1 MIRISSRCFVIA
13 LALVATLVWDSVA
26 SAQSLYQRGRKNHV
40 SLISDNRAHRV
51 GDILTILVSEHSKVE
66 DDAEAK
72 FDKSSAA
79 KAEITSFQPYPDIA
93 KDVLPMEW
101 SSSRTFDGKAE
112 VDREGKFDTRI
123 TATVIDVQPNGNLVV
138 EGKRRVIL
146 DGEERFMTITG
157 IVRPLDVTAGNSIAS
172 ELVANGTVTY
182 EACGPL
188 SRSTKKNWFERI
200 VDIVWPF

>member
-1 MIRISSRCFVIA
+1 MKLR
-13 LALVATLVWDSVA
+13 TLVMLGTLLA
-26 SAQSLYQRGRKNHV
+26 SCAATADVHAQSLYQRGRKNHV
-40 SLISDNRAHRV
+40 SWISDNRAHRV
-51 GDILTILVSEHSKVE
+51 GDILTIMVSEHSKVE

-101 SSSRTFDGKAE
+101 SSSRTFDGKAQ
-112 VDREGKFDTRI
+112 VDREGKFDTKI

-157 IVRPLDVTAGNSIAS
+157 IVRPLDVTAANSIAS

-200 VDIVWPF
+200 VDILWPF

>member
-1 MIRISSRCFVIA
+1 MNRMLVTGFVV
-13 LALVATLVWDSVA
+13 LATLAWDTVA

-40 SLISDNRAHRV
+40 ALISDNRAHRV
-51 GDILTILVSEHSKVE
+51 GDILTILVSEYSKVE

-72 FDKSSAA
+72 FDKSSSA
-79 KAEITSFQPYPDIA
+79 KAEITSFEPYPDIA

-138 EGKRRVIL
+138 EGKRRVVL

-157 IVRPLDVTAGNSIAS
+157 IVRPLDVSAANSIAS

-188 SRSTKKNWFERI
+188 SRSTKKNWFERV
-200 VDIVWPF
+200 VDILWPF

>member
-1 MIRISSRCFVIA
+1 MKLR
-13 LALVATLVWDSVA
+13 TLVMLGTLLA
-26 SAQSLYQRGRKNHV
+26 SCAATADVLAQSLYQRGRKNHV
-40 SLISDNRAHRV
+40 SWISDNRAHRV
-51 GDILTILVSEHSKVE
+51 GDILTIMVSEHSKVE

-112 VDREGKFDTRI
+112 VDREGKFDTKI

-157 IVRPLDVTAGNSIAS
+157 IVRPLDVTAANSIAS

-200 VDIVWPF
+200 VDILWPF